1 VRLRRLPIMP
11 TLGQIAATVGSIFA
25 AGMAVVVG
33 ALFGVFTIFL
43 LNPIYHWITGEWVD
57 SVIYQLAASF
67 WAALVPLALLSALL
81 REKSVEGESR
91 FIPYLSVVVGE
102 FSTALVLV
110 GLFATLVALGGP
122 FVTLAAFLEHL

>member
-1 VRLRRLPIMP
+1 MRRRCLPIMP

-43 LNPIYHWITGEWVD
+43 LNPIYHWITGQWVD

-67 WAALVPLALLSALL
+67 WPALVLLAWFRARL
-81 REKSVEGESR
+81 REKSAKGESR
-91 FIPYLSVVVGE
+91 FIPHLSVVVGE
-102 FSTALVLV
+102 FSMASMLD
-110 GLFATLVALGGP
+110 
-122 FVTLAAFLEHL
+122 FLRLWSHWVDRL